1 MASCAIDAREFVLA
15 DIPGLIE
22 GAHEGAGLGDRFLGH
37 VERCSV
43 LLHLVDGTAEDPVA
57 DYRTVRQELAAYGG
71 GLGEKPEVV
80 AISKADAVPS
90 ETLDKLK
97 RALKRAAGTAPLVV
111 SAVAGTGVDTV
122 LRALAGEIAAAKAP
136 RRRGAGRARGTLAA
150 VAAPPI
156 IAV

>member
-1 MASCAIDAREFVLA
+1 MLA

-57 DYRTVRQELAAYGG
+57 DYRTVREELAAYGG
-71 GLGEKPEVV
+71 GLDEKPEVV
-80 AISKADAVPS
+80 AISKADAVPD
-90 ETLDKLK
+90 ETFDKLK
-97 RALKRAAGTAPLVV
+97 RALKRAAGTTPLVV
-111 SAVAGTGVDTV
+111 SAVARTGVDTV

-136 RRRGAGRARGTLAA
+136 PSAPAKP
-150 VAAPPI
+150 AAPWRP
-156 IAV
+156 